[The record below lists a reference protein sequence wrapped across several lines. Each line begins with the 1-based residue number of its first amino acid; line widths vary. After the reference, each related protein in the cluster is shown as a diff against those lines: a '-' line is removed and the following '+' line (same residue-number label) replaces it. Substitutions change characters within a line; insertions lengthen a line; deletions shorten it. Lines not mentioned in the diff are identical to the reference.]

1 MDYHDEK
8 EDEKMQDEKNK
19 GIGTESSQVSEGA
32 EGPAV
37 TVSEGLKPPQRMT
50 IRVPTRHNPK
60 LQQLIDRVNGDDEL
74 YTLWQVAN
82 VNAVQRLGMSDHGP
96 VHVQIVTNIALRLL
110 RLLVDQGVQP
120 GIVIS
125 HNLTVE
131 DAEVVVVL
139 ASLTH
144 DIGMS
149 IHRIDHEQYSL
160 LLARSKIKELLEGL
174 YDVPTMTILT
184 SEMLHAIISHRSGGK
199 PLTLE
204 AGIVRVADALDMAEG
219 RSRIPFQAGKV
230 NIHSVSAAAVDQ
242 IKIEKGEGKP
252 IRIVVR
258 MNNSAG
264 IFQLDELLKEKLG
277 GSGLEPY
284 VEVEAEIEGETEKKL
299 IQTFRI

>member
-1 MDYHDEK
+1 MG
-8 EDEKMQDEKNK
+8 NK
-19 GIGTESSQVSEGA
+19 GIKEINPGPSKVSEGS
-32 EGPAV
+32 EPLV
-37 TVSEGLKPPQRMT
+37 TTVQETLKPPQRVV
-50 IRVPTRHNPK
+50 IRMPTRHNPK
-60 LQQLIDRVNGDDEL
+60 LQQIIDRVNGDDEL

-96 VHVQIVTNIALRLL
+96 VHVQIVTNIALKLL
-110 RLLVDQGVQP
+110 RLLVDRGVQP
-120 GIVIS
+120 NLIVN

-131 DAEVVVVL
+131 DAEMVVVL
-139 ASLTH
+139 ASLLH

-160 LLARSKIKELLEGL
+160 FLARSKVKELLEGV
-174 YDVPTMTILT
+174 YDVSTMTILI
-184 SEMLHAIISHRSGGK
+184 SEILHAIISHRAGGK

-230 NIHSVSAAAVDQ
+230 NIHSVSAAAIEE
-242 IKIEKGEGKP
+242 IKIEQGESKP
-252 IRIVVR
+252 IRIVTR
-258 MNNSAG
+258 MSNSAG
-264 IFQLDELLKEKLG
+264 IFQLDELLKDKLE

-284 VEVEAEIEGETEKKL
+284 IEVEAMIEGEAEKKL

>member
-1 MDYHDEK
+1 MMKKIKDNEVR
-8 EDEKMQDEKNK
+8 
-19 GIGTESSQVSEGA
+19 TSQVSEGA

-37 TVSEGLKPPQRMT
+37 VTPEVLKPAQRIM

-110 RLLVDQGVQP
+110 RLLVDQGIQP
-120 GIVIS
+120 SLVIN
-125 HNLTVE
+125 HNLTIE

-139 ASLTH
+139 SSLIH

-242 IKIEKGEGKP
+242 VKIEQGEGKP

-258 MNNSAG
+258 MSNSAG

-284 VEVEAEIEGETEKKL
+284 VEVEAMIEGETEKKL